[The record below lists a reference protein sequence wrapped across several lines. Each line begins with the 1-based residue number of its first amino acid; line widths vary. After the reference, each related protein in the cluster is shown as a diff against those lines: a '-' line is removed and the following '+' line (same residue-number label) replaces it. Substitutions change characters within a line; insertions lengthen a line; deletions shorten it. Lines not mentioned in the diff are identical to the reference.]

1 MNWNSFCFWF
11 SVGMIPANMVVLF
24 VAKNLNDKALMDLA
38 LVSMLAC
45 VFGAGVNWYLDRQAG
60 RGK

>member
-1 MNWNSFCFWF
+1 
-11 SVGMIPANMVVLF
+11 MIPANMVVLF